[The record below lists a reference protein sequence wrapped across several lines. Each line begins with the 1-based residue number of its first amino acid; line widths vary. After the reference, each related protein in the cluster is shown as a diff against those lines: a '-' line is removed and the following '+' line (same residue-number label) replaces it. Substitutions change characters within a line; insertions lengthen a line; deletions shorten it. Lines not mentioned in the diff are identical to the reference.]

1 MADAYTTKKVNDI
14 LASHS
19 QAVQAMQG
27 SAKQLGDLGIRTVQL
42 WAMAMA
48 PLTSD
53 ERTAAGTAFAADAAA
68 SWAAVKANLVAG
80 LDALAAGSGITREQ
94 LLQDLA
100 DEPATNFGL

>member
-14 LASHS
+14 LASHT

-42 WAMAMA
+42 WAMSMA

-53 ERTAAGTAFAADAAA
+53 ERNAAGAAFAADAAQHWT
-68 SWAAVKANLVAG
+68 SVKANLVAG
-80 LDALAAGSGITREQ
+80 LDSYAASQGITRAQ
-94 LLQDLA
+94 LLADLA